1 MTQFSFI
8 ACLALLAFGNA
19 EAQQEKC
26 SGPQIGTWKLISY
39 SREEIATGKKTDLL
53 GAHPNGF
60 LSYSS
65 DCRMH
70 AILMD
75 GERKAP
81 TTIPPSDQERIS
93 LYNSM
98 IAYAGTYNIE
108 GSNVHHHV
116 DASWNQVWVGSTQSR
131 QFRIDGKTLYIK
143 TFPAKSAIDGKESTV
158 GLVWSKV
165 E

>member
-1 MTQFSFI
+1 MNKFTFI
-8 ACLALLAFGNA
+8 ACLGLLAFGNA
-19 EAQQEKC
+19 EAQQGKC

-39 SREEIATGKKTDLL
+39 SREEIETGKKTDLL
-53 GAHPNGF
+53 GASPSGF
-60 LSYSS
+60 LSYSP

-70 AILMD
+70 AILMAD
-75 GERKAP
+75 GRKAP
-81 TTIPPSDQERIS
+81 TTVPPSDQEKIT

-98 IAYAGTYNIE
+98 IAYAGTYDIDGN
-108 GSNVHHHV
+108 SVHHRV
-116 DASWNQVWVGSTQSR
+116 DASWNQVWLGSTQSR

-158 GLVWSKV
+158 VLVWNKV